1 MKLFDFMNKHF
12 SNKYFSLL
20 LAVLLLAPISAAA
33 QRRGA
38 QRKSAKV
45 AYNAEEEL
53 TKARALFDAYKFE
66 EAAAALETAIGKAQK
81 AEADHSRETAL
92 LDKALLGAEM
102 LPGTERVTF
111 IDSTVVDSKNVLN
124 AMNLSP
130 ECGRLAAL
138 SSIVKNADW
147 AKDLAPAPAYVNQ
160 FGDKLLLAFPDS
172 NGVKRISSS
181 FKLGNGWTQ
190 PKPLEG
196 MEGMAGAQAF
206 PYLLA
211 DGVTLYFAKMDDEGL
226 GGYDLFITRYDS
238 QTKSYLKAENLGFPF
253 NSPAN
258 DFFCIIDEAIGI
270 GYLATDRN
278 QPQGKVCIYRF
289 IPNDIRETY
298 QATEENMN
306 DVRRAAR
313 IASVTE
319 SQKGHSAQID
329 AALAR
334 IQKASATDA
343 AGYARAKVRLV
354 INDDTIY
361 TSLAQFKS
369 PAARRIAS
377 DLIQT
382 EAQMRNQQE
391 LQENLRRQWGAGN
404 HSPQLKESIL
414 EMDKRLADTERL
426 IKNMAKNMRKAELG
440 L

>member
-1 MKLFDFMNKHF
+1 MKPFSKYLALLF
-12 SNKYFSLL
+12 S
-20 LAVLLLAPISAAA
+20 ALLLAPIGAAA
-33 QRRGA
+33 QKRAA
-38 QRKSAKV
+38 QRKSAKA

-53 TKARALFDAYKFE
+53 AKAQTLFDAYKFE

-81 AEADHSRETAL
+81 AETEHARETAL

-111 IDSTVVDSKNVLN
+111 IDSTVVDSKNVLD

-138 SSIVKNADW
+138 SAIVKNADW
-147 AKDLAPAPAYVNQ
+147 TKDLAPAPAYVNQ

-172 NGVKRISSS
+172 AGVKRISSS

-196 MEGMAGAQAF
+196 MEEMTGAQDF

-211 DGVTLYFAKMDDEGL
+211 DGVTLYFAKTDDEGL

-238 QTKSYLKAENLGFPF
+238 QTKSYLKAENMGSPF

-258 DFFCIIDEAIGI
+258 DFFCIIDETLGI

-278 QPQGKVCIYRF
+278 QPKGKVCIYRF

-298 QATEENMN
+298 QATEENMD

-313 IASVTE
+313 IASVAE
-319 SQKGHSAQID
+319 SQRGNSAQIN
-329 AALAR
+329 AVLAR
-334 IQKASATDA
+334 IQEATATDA
-343 AGYARAKVRLV
+343 AGYARTRVRLV
-354 INDDTIY
+354 INDDTVY

-382 EAQMRNQQE
+382 ETQMRNQQE
-391 LQENLRRQWGAGN
+391 LQENLRRQWSEGN
-404 HSPQLKESIL
+404 RSPQLRESIL
-414 EMDKRLADTERL
+414 EMDKRLAESARL

-440 L
+440 Q

>member
-1 MKLFDFMNKHF
+1 M
-12 SNKYFSLL
+12 
-20 LAVLLLAPISAAA
+20 
-33 QRRGA
+33 
-38 QRKSAKV
+38 
-45 AYNAEEEL
+45 
-53 TKARALFDAYKFE
+53 
-66 EAAAALETAIGKAQK
+66 
-81 AEADHSRETAL
+81 
-92 LDKALLGAEM
+92 
-102 LPGTERVTF
+102 
-111 IDSTVVDSKNVLN
+111 
-124 AMNLSP
+124 
-130 ECGRLAAL
+130 
-138 SSIVKNADW
+138 
-147 AKDLAPAPAYVNQ
+147 NQ

-196 MEGMAGAQAF
+196 MESLAGAQAF

-278 QPQGKVCIYRF
+278 QPQDKVCIYRF

-313 IASVTE
+313 IASVAE

-414 EMDKRLADTERL
+414 EMDKRLADTARL

>member
-1 MKLFDFMNKHF
+1 MKLSDFMNKHF

-20 LAVLLLAPISAAA
+20 LAVLLLLPISTAA

-138 SSIVKNADW
+138 SSIGKNADW
-147 AKDLAPAPAYVNQ
+147 ANDLAPAPAYVNQ

-196 MEGMAGAQAF
+196 ME
-206 PYLLA
+206 
-211 DGVTLYFAKMDDEGL
+211 
-226 GGYDLFITRYDS
+226 
-238 QTKSYLKAENLGFPF
+238 
-253 NSPAN
+253 
-258 DFFCIIDEAIGI
+258 
-270 GYLATDRN
+270 
-278 QPQGKVCIYRF
+278 
-289 IPNDIRETY
+289 
-298 QATEENMN
+298 
-306 DVRRAAR
+306 
-313 IASVTE
+313 
-319 SQKGHSAQID
+319 
-329 AALAR
+329 
-334 IQKASATDA
+334 
-343 AGYARAKVRLV
+343 
-354 INDDTIY
+354 
-361 TSLAQFKS
+361 SLA
-369 PAARRIAS
+369 
-377 DLIQT
+377 
-382 EAQMRNQQE
+382 
-391 LQENLRRQWGAGN
+391 
-404 HSPQLKESIL
+404 
-414 EMDKRLADTERL
+414 
-426 IKNMAKNMRKAELG
+426 
-440 L
+440 

>member
-1 MKLFDFMNKHF
+1 MNKHF

-20 LAVLLLAPISAAA
+20 LAVLLLLPISAAA

-45 AYNAEEEL
+45 AYNAKEEL
-53 TKARALFDAYKFE
+53 AKAQALFDAYKFE

-81 AEADHSRETAL
+81 AETDHTKETAL

-102 LPGTERVTF
+102 LPGTERVAF

-258 DFFCIIDEAIGI
+258 DFFCIIDETLGI

-289 IPNDIRETY
+289 IPNDIRENF
-298 QATEENMN
+298 QVTEDNLEA
-306 DVRRAAR
+306 VRRAAR

-404 HSPQLKESIL
+404 HSPQLRESIL
-414 EMDKRLADTERL
+414 EMDKRLADTARL

>member
-1 MKLFDFMNKHF
+1 M
-12 SNKYFSLL
+12 
-20 LAVLLLAPISAAA
+20 
-33 QRRGA
+33 
-38 QRKSAKV
+38 
-45 AYNAEEEL
+45 
-53 TKARALFDAYKFE
+53 
-66 EAAAALETAIGKAQK
+66 
-81 AEADHSRETAL
+81 
-92 LDKALLGAEM
+92 
-102 LPGTERVTF
+102 
-111 IDSTVVDSKNVLN
+111 
-124 AMNLSP
+124 
-130 ECGRLAAL
+130 
-138 SSIVKNADW
+138 KNADW

-258 DFFCIIDEAIGI
+258 DFFCIIDETLGI

-343 AGYARAKVRLV
+343 AGYARARVRLV

-361 TSLAQFKS
+361 TSLEQFKS
-369 PAARRIAS
+369 PPARRIAS
-377 DLIQT
+377 DLIQP
-382 EAQMRNQQE
+382 EAQMRNHQE

-414 EMDKRLADTERL
+414 EMDKRLADTARL

>member
-20 LAVLLLAPISAAA
+20 LAVLLLLPISAAA

-45 AYNAEEEL
+45 AYNAKEEL
-53 TKARALFDAYKFE
+53 AKAQALFDAYKFE

-81 AEADHSRETAL
+81 AEAEHVKETAL

-196 MEGMAGAQAF
+196 MESLAGAQAF

-258 DFFCIIDEAIGI
+258 DFFCIIDETLGI

-289 IPNDIRETY
+289 IPNDIRENF
-298 QATEENMN
+298 QVTEDNLEA
-306 DVRRAAR
+306 VRRAAR
-313 IASVTE
+313 IASVAE

-354 INDDTIY
+354 ISDDTIY

-414 EMDKRLADTERL
+414 EMDKRLADTARL